1 MQTLLKDVGEC
12 LKAMGL
18 LEFYEYLVMVF
29 WVFVFFGVVVVV
41 VGFLGF
47 FYMLFVIPSGKV
59 CWKYAFSASTLV
71 HIPIIV
77 ADCLSNLFLNKKIKY
92 FPRVG

>member
-29 WVFVFFGVVVVV
+29 WVFVFLGVVVVV
-41 VGFLGF
+41 CLFVLFFVVVGF
-47 FYMLFVIPSGKV
+47 
-59 CWKYAFSASTLV
+59 
-71 HIPIIV
+71 IV
-77 ADCLSNLFLNKKIKY
+77 F
-92 FPRVG
+92 

>member
-29 WVFVFFGVVVVV
+29 WVFVFFG
-41 VGFLGF
+41 GWWWW
-47 FYMLFVIPSGKV
+47 LFV
-59 CWKYAFSASTLV
+59 CLFYFLLLV
-71 HIPIIV
+71 V
-77 ADCLSNLFLNKKIKY
+77 LLF
-92 FPRVG
+92 FR

>member
-41 VGFLGF
+41 VC
-47 FYMLFVIPSGKV
+47 LFVLFFVVGG
-59 CWKYAFSASTLV
+59 F
-71 HIPIIV
+71 IV
-77 ADCLSNLFLNKKIKY
+77 F
-92 FPRVG
+92 

>member
-41 VGFLGF
+41 VVC
-47 FYMLFVIPSGKV
+47 LFVLFFVVGG
-59 CWKYAFSASTLV
+59 F
-71 HIPIIV
+71 IV
-77 ADCLSNLFLNKKIKY
+77 F
-92 FPRVG
+92 

>member
-29 WVFVFFGVVVVV
+29 WVFVFFGGVVVVV
-41 VGFLGF
+41 VC
-47 FYMLFVIPSGKV
+47 LFVLFFVVGG
-59 CWKYAFSASTLV
+59 F
-71 HIPIIV
+71 IV
-77 ADCLSNLFLNKKIKY
+77 F
-92 FPRVG
+92 